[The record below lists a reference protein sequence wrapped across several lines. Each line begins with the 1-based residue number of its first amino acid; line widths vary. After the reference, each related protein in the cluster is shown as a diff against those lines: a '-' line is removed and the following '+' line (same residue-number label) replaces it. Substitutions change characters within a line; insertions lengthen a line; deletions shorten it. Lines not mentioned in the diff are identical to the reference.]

1 MDRVT
6 QNKLNVLEKH
16 NDKNIKNY
24 LLEQNIWWI

>member
-6 QNKLNVLEKH
+6 QSKLNVLERC

-24 LLEQNIWWI
+24 LLEQNIW